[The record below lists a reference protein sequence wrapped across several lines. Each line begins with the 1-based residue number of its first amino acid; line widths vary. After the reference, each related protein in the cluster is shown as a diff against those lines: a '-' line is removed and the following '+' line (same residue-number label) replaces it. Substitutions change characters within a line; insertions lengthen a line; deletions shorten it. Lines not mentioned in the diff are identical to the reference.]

1 MHLTSCSKVGAI
13 TTDLLSKVM
22 MEHDR
27 PIPDEATIR
36 AADQHD
42 ALALLS
48 NKKSL
53 DDFLRLTLI
62 QHALKDATLGQG
74 DDREAAAARKR
85 FADVAG
91 KLQGG
96 EE

>member
-1 MHLTSCSKVGAI
+1 
-13 TTDLLSKVM
+13 M
-22 MEHDR
+22 MEHEK
-27 PIPDEATIR
+27 PIPSEETIQAASQHEALT
-36 AADQHD
+36 
-42 ALALLS
+42 LLG

-62 QHALKDATLGQG
+62 QHALKDAALGQG
-74 DDREAAAARKR
+74 EDREAAAARKR

-91 KLQGG
+91 KLGG